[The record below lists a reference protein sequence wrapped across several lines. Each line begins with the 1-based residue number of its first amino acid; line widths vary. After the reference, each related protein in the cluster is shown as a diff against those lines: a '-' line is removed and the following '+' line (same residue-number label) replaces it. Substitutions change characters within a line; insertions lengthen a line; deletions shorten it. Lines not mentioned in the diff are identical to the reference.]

1 MRMNLPIV
9 FLLASQSLFT
19 LSDLVARASLRNRRF
34 SAAALAGVWI
44 LVFEALRII
53 GTFLQLYVFTHL
65 ELGKSMALF
74 GASSIVL
81 SNALGLL
88 FLKEV
93 LSVRAYFGIILA
105 ISAFLV
111 IGL

>member
-1 MRMNLPIV
+1 MPIIV
-9 FLLASQSLFT
+9 LLASQSFFT
-19 LSDLVARASLRNRRF
+19 ISDLIARMRLRNRRF
-34 SAAALAGVWI
+34 VKSA
-44 LVFEALRII
+44 LVQPWFIGFEALRIT
-53 GTFLQLYVFTHL
+53 GTFLQLYVFAYV

-93 LSVRAYFGIILA
+93 LSARAYFGIVLA
-105 ISAFLV
+105 VLAFLV
-111 IGL
+111 VGL